1 MRVITIQEPWASL
14 IAANIKTIETRSWPC
29 YEYGDLYIH
38 AGLSKIKPA
47 EVRRREMQKLIPTA
61 LHYGEIFI
69 KTTLSE
75 CVVITEEYARQ
86 IEESDPLCYSCGNFT
101 PGRYAW
107 VLSNIETIE
116 PIKVRGKLG
125 IWYY

>member
-1 MRVITIQEPWASL
+1 MP
-14 IAANIKTIETRSWPC
+14 
-29 YEYGDLYIH
+29 
-38 AGLSKIKPA
+38 
-47 EVRRREMQKLIPTA
+47 
-61 LHYGEIFI
+61 HYGEIFI

-75 CVVITEEYARQ
+75 CVLITEEYARQ
-86 IEESDPLCYSCGNFT
+86 IEESDPLSYYCGDFT

-107 VLSNIETIE
+107 VLSNIEPIE